1 MSIRSLLSRISPGFG
16 KRHVNSHRGGRVL
29 RGFRREVRKT
39 LFEFPVLCHDSFTST
54 GLDLTK
60 DLLMVTVGTRVV
72 GPLNGEDGRTS
83 TTPID
88 FITADFEFQEVLF
101 F

>member
-1 MSIRSLLSRISPGFG
+1 
-16 KRHVNSHRGGRVL
+16 
-29 RGFRREVRKT
+29 
-39 LFEFPVLCHDSFTST
+39 
-54 GLDLTK
+54 
-60 DLLMVTVGTRVV
+60 MVTVGTRVV

-101 F
+101 FWKSSNHYQLLVQEQLKNSLEITLVLL